1 MKVAPFLILLYSI
14 IGCQSTPSHPEVFP
28 TNTGTTIKTY
38 HKTFTSVS
46 DLNDSYFTLNQDQT
60 FEYYK
65 LLLDS
70 IKNTV
75 YSGTYRVEHD
85 TIFLEFK
92 DEDGKH
98 LLGERVLIDTL
109 QENILFLDAS
119 PETKY
124 MHLFN

>member
-1 MKVAPFLILLYSI
+1 MKVAPFLILLYST

-85 TIFLEFK
+85 TIFLEFQ